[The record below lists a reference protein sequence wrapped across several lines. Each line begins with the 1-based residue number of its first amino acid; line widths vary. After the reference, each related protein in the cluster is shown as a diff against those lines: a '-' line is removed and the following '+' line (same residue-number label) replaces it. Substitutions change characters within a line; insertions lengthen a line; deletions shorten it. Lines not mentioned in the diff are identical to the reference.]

1 MKIQERSDIQAVVIG
16 AGPSGLACVKELI
29 KLKAKVLLIHISES
43 NELKMG
49 GNAINWHSQC
59 AIYEEEEFLSQNTFD
74 KWPIDYDEY
83 MRYVKE
89 VEGLLEVKPQR
100 NNNEEFVLKFEDIS
114 KTQIHRVQTLVG
126 TSKTWDEI
134 FELEISNP
142 LLEVIDGNVQ
152 CLIHDKNVNGLLM
165 RGGETL
171 LFQSAKIYLAA
182 GCLGNTEILAR
193 SKFKSLDGSKVFG
206 KYLSDHPMFEN
217 ISFRDGK
224 RTKYFPLFERKKI
237 AGVLQLKKN
246 KFRVKVDGKVIGVF
260 EVRHFFTKRSLGLS
274 SRLSLTEVLKGL
286 INLVGK
292 KCFNFTFF
300 RPIESQLW
308 IQLAQEQNQY
318 SSIFSENQSFHFNWE
333 LSEQDLVNYNKI
345 KDSAEKLL
353 GEWGFVVDKQKTI
366 HDLKTLQASAIPA
379 YHPSGTTR
387 MHNDP
392 DIAVVDGSGKFVGID
407 NLFVCGSSTFPT
419 PSWVNPTLT
428 SIALSI
434 RTTRM
439 SNSVKES

>member
-1 MKIQERSDIQAVVIG
+1 
-16 AGPSGLACVKELI
+16 
-29 KLKAKVLLIHISES
+29 
-43 NELKMG
+43 
-49 GNAINWHSQC
+49 
-59 AIYEEEEFLSQNTFD
+59 
-74 KWPIDYDEY
+74 
-83 MRYVKE
+83 
-89 VEGLLEVKPQR
+89 
-100 NNNEEFVLKFEDIS
+100 
-114 KTQIHRVQTLVG
+114 
-126 TSKTWDEI
+126 
-134 FELEISNP
+134 
-142 LLEVIDGNVQ
+142 
-152 CLIHDKNVNGLLM
+152 M

-193 SKFKSLDGSKVFG
+193 SRFKSLDGSKVFG

-237 AGVLQLKKN
+237 AGILQLKKN

-286 INLVGK
+286 INLLGK

-300 RPIESQLW
+300 RPIESRLW

-318 SSIFSENQSFHFNWE
+318 SSIVSENQSFHFNWE
-333 LSEQDLVNYNKI
+333 LSEQDLVNYHKI

-353 GEWGFVVDKQKTI
+353 GEWRFVVDKQKTI

-428 SIALSI
+428 SMALSI

-439 SNSVKES
+439 SNLVKDS

>member
-1 MKIQERSDIQAVVIG
+1 MKIQERGDIQAVVIG

-29 KLKAKVLLIHISES
+29 KLKAKVLLIHMGES

-89 VEGLLEVKPQR
+89 VEDLLEVKPQR

-152 CLIHDKNVNGLLM
+152 YLIHDKTVNGLVM

-193 SKFKSLDGSKVFG
+193 SKIKSLDGSKVFG

-217 ISFRDGK
+217 VSFRDGK
-224 RTKYFPLFERKKI
+224 RTKYFPLFERKKV
-237 AGVLQLKKN
+237 AGILHLKKN
-246 KFRVKVDGKVIGVF
+246 KFRVKVEGKVIGVF
-260 EVRHFFTKRSLGLS
+260 EVRHFFTKRSLAIS
-274 SRLSLTEVLKGL
+274 SSLSLAEVLKGS
-286 INLVGK
+286 INLLGK
-292 KCFNFTFF
+292 KCLNFTFF
-300 RPIESQLW
+300 RPIESRLW

-318 SSIFSENQSFHFNWE
+318 SSIVSENQSFHFNWE
-333 LSEQDLVNYNKI
+333 LSEQDLVNYHKI
-345 KDSAEKLL
+345 KESAEKLL
-353 GEWGFVVDKQKTI
+353 GGWGFVIDKQKTI

-392 DIAVVDGSGKFVGID
+392 DIAVVDRSGKFVGID

-428 SIALSI
+428 SMALSI

-439 SNSVKES
+439 SNLVKES